1 MERNKERSGDIII
14 KVIKW
19 TQNEI
24 GREPRIGSHVT
35 NEIKSNNDKKKIM
48 RQFDL
53 EEYKKNPSRKV
64 VTRDGKAVKIL
75 YTEARRDYSIIALVE
90 REVGKDYLF
99 SFLPDGTMYYNKE
112 SVNDLFFSDEQSS
125 KTKREG
131 FVNIYNRDNRYITG
145 VTIHQTEEDAKRFI
159 FPNSGYI
166 TTIKIQW
173 EE

>member
-48 RQFDL
+48 KQFNLD
-53 EEYKKNPSRKV
+53 EFKKNPARKV
-64 VTRDGKAVKIL
+64 VTREGLPVRIVCTDAQMPLNIVALIEQGDYDVVQRYPDNGICPKI
-75 YTEARRDYSIIALVE
+75 ENR
-90 REVGKDYLF
+90 
-99 SFLPDGTMYYNKE
+99 
-112 SVNDLFFSDEQSS
+112 DLFFAEER
-125 KTKREG
+125 REG
-131 FVNIYNRDNRYITG
+131 FVNIYNRDNRYISG

-166 TTIKIQW
+166 KTIKIHW

>member
-1 MERNKERSGDIII
+1 M
-14 KVIKW
+14 
-19 TQNEI
+19 
-24 GREPRIGSHVT
+24 
-35 NEIKSNNDKKKIM
+35 KK
-48 RQFDL
+48 FSL
-53 EEYKKNPSRKV
+53 EEYRKNPSRKV

-75 YTEARRDYSIIALVE
+75 YTDARRDYSIIALVE
-90 REVGKDYLF
+90 REVGKDFLF
-99 SFLPDGTMYYNKE
+99 SFLPDGTMYGNRE
-112 SVNDLFFSDEQSS
+112 SINDLFFSDEQSS

-131 FVNIYNRDNRYITG
+131 FVNIYNRDNRYISG

>member
-24 GREPRIGSHVT
+24 GRETRIGSRVT

-48 RQFDL
+48 KQFNLD
-53 EEYKKNPSRKV
+53 EFKKNPSRKV

-75 YTEARRDYSIIALVE
+75 YTDARRDYSIIALVE

-99 SFLPDGTMYYNKE
+99 SFLPPNGTMYGDRE
-112 SVNDLFFSDEQSS
+112 SINDLFF
-125 KTKREG
+125 
-131 FVNIYNRDNRYITG
+131 
-145 VTIHQTEEDAKRFI
+145 A
-159 FPNSGYI
+159 
-166 TTIKIQW
+166 
-173 EE
+173 

>member
-1 MERNKERSGDIII
+1 MK
-14 KVIKW
+14 
-19 TQNEI
+19 
-24 GREPRIGSHVT
+24 
-35 NEIKSNNDKKKIM
+35 
-48 RQFDL
+48 QFNL
-53 EEYKKNPSRKV
+53 EEFKKNPSRKV
-64 VTRDGKAVKIL
+64 VTRDGKVVKIL
-75 YTEARRDYSIIALVE
+75 YTDARRDYSIIALVE
-90 REVGKDYLF
+90 REVLP
-99 SFLPDGTMYYNKE
+99 PDGTMYYNRE

-131 FVNIYNRDNRYITG
+131 FVNIYNRDNRYISG

>member
-1 MERNKERSGDIII
+1 MERNKDRSGDIII

-48 RQFDL
+48 KQFNLD
-53 EEYKKNPSRKV
+53 EFKKNPARKV
-64 VTRDGKAVKIL
+64 VTREGLPVRIVCTDAQMPLNIVALIEQGDYDVVQRYPDNGICPKI
-75 YTEARRDYSIIALVE
+75 ENR
-90 REVGKDYLF
+90 
-99 SFLPDGTMYYNKE
+99 
-112 SVNDLFFSDEQSS
+112 DLFFAEER
-125 KTKREG
+125 REG
-131 FVNIYNRDNRYITG
+131 FVNIYNRDNRYISG

-166 TTIKIQW
+166 KTIKIHW